1 MSKPEKEELTISTY
15 LSKPYIGFVVVGLI
29 SILAVCFSLKVN
41 SITYVALLSSFAFVS
56 SVILISIIIKHKKPI
71 KNIAKPEITIS
82 QIEKNILDALE
93 EYKIE
98 AIIKEN
104 DIVKSFNKSAKEK
117 ASSTEIDY
125 SFTSLV
131 DLSLDKSRQ
140 LAIFSPPATIN
151 PNEGEE
157 FVLRLS
163 VPCAIID
170 EKSKI
175 THMNKLFSD
184 YFSALKVKDEIR
196 SIIIEGE
203 IEKFNNTLESA
214 EKNQSA
220 DPKKFQIKDT
230 QKFFLLS
237 INKITKSKEPKYLCQ
252 AVDITDFIYDE
263 SKQIQSQKMQAVGQL
278 AGSIAHDF
286 NNLLTVMIGFCDIL
300 LEQHGPTDP
309 GFNEAM
315 QIKQNANRAA
325 ELVKQLLAFSR
336 KQVMNL
342 SSNCVNEIIVELASL
357 LHRLIGEEVK
367 LDIDCRRHISNAL
380 TDKNQLEQVIINLA
394 VNARDAMNRVGNLSI
409 RTKELEIDKKFD
421 ENKYHAPNNFEK
433 VKPGKYVVIEIEDTG
448 TGISAEI
455 IDNIFDP
462 FFSTKDPGA
471 GTGLGLATV
480 YGIVKQIGGHIRFQT
495 EKDKGTIFYIFLEA
509 TDQKRQSKAFRD
521 KVKMDLIGDLYKK
534 DSKERKSKVLI
545 VEDEEPVRMFE
556 AHALKTRGFDVVD
569 LGDPFEAIKYLKE
582 DGESIDIVI
591 TDVIMPGMTGPEMVE
606 QVKGLYPNIKFLFTS
621 GYTEEALSYF
631 DENKDHH
638 FLSKPFSLE
647 VLINMI
653 DKILHKNDE

>member
-409 RTKELEIDKKFD
+409 RTKESEIDKKFD

-448 TGISAEI
+448 TGIPAEI